1 VNSALDRLESFRKVA
16 DGEVVSETPAPFVAL
31 LVTLTSSVSGG
42 GSLVCRCIS
51 RQLVCRDVFKVL
63 VWSRPGWS
71 GGVAG
76 SHEDLAIGVA
86 KAGLR
91 ARHLGWSV
99 RVSPGKWC
107 SLLERERVK
116 VGDVA

>member
-1 VNSALDRLESFRKVA
+1 MDLYARARAGRMLSQ
-16 DGEVVSETPAPFVAL
+16 PFVVL
-31 LVTLTSSVSGG
+31 SVTLTSSVPVGRG
-42 GSLVCRCIS
+42 LVCRCVS
-51 RQLVCRDVFKVL
+51 RKLVCKDVLKVL
-63 VWSRPGWS
+63 VLSRPRRS
-71 GGVAG
+71 EGVAG

-107 SLLERERVK
+107 SLLERERVE

>member
-1 VNSALDRLESFRKVA
+1 VYSALDCFESFRKVA
-16 DGEVVSETPAPFVAL
+16 DGEVVSEPPAPFVAL
-31 LVTLTSSVSGG
+31 PVTLTSSVLVGG
-42 GSLVCRCIS
+42 GLVCGCVG
-51 RQLVCRDVFKVL
+51 RQLVCGDVFKVL
-63 VWSRPGWS
+63 VWSCPGWS

-99 RVSPGKWC
+99 RVSLGKWC
-107 SLLERERVK
+107 SLLERERVE
-116 VGDVA
+116 VAT

>member
-1 VNSALDRLESFRKVA
+1 VYSALDCFESFRKVA
-16 DGEVVSETPAPFVAL
+16 DGEVVSELPAPFVAL
-31 LVTLTSSVSGG
+31 PVTLTLSVPVGG
-42 GSLVCRCIS
+42 GLVCRCVGG
-51 RQLVCRDVFKVL
+51 QLVCGDVFKVL
-63 VWSRPGWS
+63 VCSHPRWS
-71 GGVAG
+71 GGVADN
-76 SHEDLAIGVA
+76 HEDLAIGVS

-107 SLLERERVK
+107 SLLERERVE

>member
-1 VNSALDRLESFRKVA
+1 L
-16 DGEVVSETPAPFVAL
+16 
-31 LVTLTSSVSGG
+31 
-42 GSLVCRCIS
+42 
-51 RQLVCRDVFKVL
+51 
-63 VWSRPGWS
+63 SRPRWS

-76 SHEDLAIGVA
+76 SLEDLAIAVA